1 MARAEYTRAP
11 TYRRALRLAPA
22 PGARL
27 ACGVTDSAPLPL
39 LLLGTTSGG
48 KIREFRQLL
57 ADLPARL
64 VTPPD
69 LGLDMDVAEGDR
81 SFAENAAIKARAYHA
96 ASGLLTLGEDSGFIV
111 DALDG
116 EPGVRSARW
125 GDTDDYAVKN
135 RLILARLSGVAWAGR
150 TCRYV
155 SHIAILGPDGRL
167 RRRSASCRGY
177 VAEVPRGTGGF
188 GYDPIFYVASAGRT
202 MAELEPAE
210 KDRLSHR
217 GRAVSHAL
225 PLLRALLASAPTEP
239 RLAR

>member
-1 MARAEYTRAP
+1 MTDFDAR
-11 TYRRALRLAPA
+11 
-22 PGARL
+22 
-27 ACGVTDSAPLPL
+27 PL

-48 KIREFRQLL
+48 KLREFRQLL
-57 ADLPARL
+57 ANLPARL
-64 VTPPD
+64 VTPAD
-69 LGLDMDVAEGDR
+69 LGLSMDVAEGDR

-96 ASGLLTLGEDSGFIV
+96 ATGLLTLGEDSGFIV

-135 RLILARLSGVAWAGR
+135 RLILGRLAGVPWERR

-155 SHIAILGPDGRL
+155 SHIAVLGPDGRL
-167 RRRSASCRGY
+167 HRRSGSCRGY
-177 VAEVPRGTGGF
+177 VAEVPRGSGGF

-225 PLLRALLASAPTEP
+225 PLLRELLAGAPTAP
-239 RLAR
+239 TLAR

>member
-1 MARAEYTRAP
+1 M
-11 TYRRALRLAPA
+11 

-27 ACGVTDSAPLPL
+27 ASGVTDSDPRPL

-48 KIREFRQLL
+48 KIRELRQLL

-81 SFAENAAIKARAYHA
+81 SFAENAALKARAYHR
-96 ASGLLTLGEDSGFIV
+96 ASGVLTLGEDSGIIV
-111 DALDG
+111 DALGG
-116 EPGVRSARW
+116 EPGVLSARW
-125 GDTDDYAVKN
+125 GETDDYDVKN
-135 RLILARLSGVAWAGR
+135 RLVLARLAGVPWERR

-167 RRRSASCRGY
+167 HRRSGSCRGH
-177 VAEVPRGTGGF
+177 VAEVPRGSGGF
-188 GYDPIFYVASAGRT
+188 GYDPIFYVASAART
-202 MAELEPAE
+202 MAELAPAE

-217 GRAVSHAL
+217 GRAVRHAI
-225 PLLRALLASAPTEP
+225 PLLRELLVGAPTEP
-239 RLAR
+239 RPAR

>member
-1 MARAEYTRAP
+1 M
-11 TYRRALRLAPA
+11 
-22 PGARL
+22 
-27 ACGVTDSAPLPL
+27 TDSDRLPL

-57 ADLPARL
+57 GGLPARL

-69 LGLDMDVAEGDR
+69 LGLAFDVVEGDR
-81 SFAENAAIKARAYHA
+81 SFAENAALKARAYHA
-96 ASGLLTLGEDSGFIV
+96 ATGLLTLGEDSGFIV

-125 GDTDDYAVKN
+125 GDTDDYEVKN
-135 RLILARLSGVAWAGR
+135 RLILARLADVPWARR

-167 RRRSASCRGY
+167 HRRSGSCRGH
-177 VAEVPRGTGGF
+177 VAAVPRGSGGF
-188 GYDPIFYVASAGRT
+188 GYDPIFYVATAGRT
-202 MAELEPAE
+202 MAELAPAE

-217 GRAVSHAL
+217 GRAASHAL
-225 PLLRALLASAPTEP
+225 PLLRSLLLDAPTTP
-239 RLAR
+239 TRAL